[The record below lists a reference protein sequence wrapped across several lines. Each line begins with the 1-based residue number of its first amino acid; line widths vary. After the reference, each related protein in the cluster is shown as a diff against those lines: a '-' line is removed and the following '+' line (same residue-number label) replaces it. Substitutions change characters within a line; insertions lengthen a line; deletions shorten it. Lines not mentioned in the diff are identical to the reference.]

1 MNYRYNDYDI
11 LCPKMYSQFLNEVFI
26 IDVYRTSY
34 LRRGDLVLD
43 LGAATGDF
51 CIIASKK
58 VGDLGEVVAVE
69 PNIED
74 FRLLKENI
82 ERNEC
87 KNIIPVNLA
96 VGSCDGEKEMTFW
109 GRQFKCRIKTLE
121 GILHEF
127 NIRDQPKFIKM
138 DIEGE
143 ELGVVSKC
151 LPIVVRSRVVSL
163 EFHDTKQGMDELL
176 LPNGF
181 SFKPI
186 TMRYVYKKLLTNS
199 ILHPSAFCSSV
210 LTYFKEDRF
219 KLHKL
224 VTGFDM
230 TKGSLM
236 TGSYIRA

>member
-1 MNYRYNDYDI
+1 
-11 LCPKMYSQFLNEVFI
+11 MYSQFLNEVFI

-34 LRRGDLVLD
+34 LRQGDLVLD

-51 CIIASKK
+51 CILASKK
-58 VGDLGEVVAVE
+58 VGDHGKVVAVE
-69 PNIED
+69 PNIQD
-74 FRLLKENI
+74 FNILVENI
-82 ERNEC
+82 DRNGC

-96 VGSCDGEKEMTFW
+96 VGSSDGEKEMTFW
-109 GRQFKCRIKTLE
+109 GKQFNCRVQTLE

-127 NIRDQPKFIKM
+127 NIKEQPQFIKM

-143 ELGVVSKC
+143 ELGVVRKC
-151 LPIVVRSRVVSL
+151 LSVVLQSRIVSL
-163 EFHDTKQGMDELL
+163 EFHDTRQGMDELL

-186 TMRYVYKKLLTNS
+186 TMKYVYRKLLTNS
-199 ILHPSAFCSSV
+199 LLHPSAFCKSV
-210 LTYFKEDRF
+210 RAYFKEDRF

-230 TKGSLM
+230 TRGPLLA
-236 TGSYIRA
+236 GSYIRK